1 MCACVYHNHLHRHKG
16 LPKIASFSLFFMI
29 YLTTLGVDKTH
40 PPSKPRTDRGRQAGV
55 PRKTR
60 GTQTANNQGIITPL
74 LCLALATVLRTR
86 TCLPSQRDH
95 LGDTD
100 DIRQSGGGRR
110 RGEKR
115 GLGFSSSRRTAKS
128 SAFISHSETLLNVSG
143 SGVAFA
149 ARTPRVAD
157 QHVSL
162 GGGSKRKSAH
172 GLGGWLGRF
181 GSHIFV
187 LFCSNRERGSGGS
200 AEGARCFGDRCSVRH
215 ELVVVLARC
224 RVEGFGF
231 GISPLGYY

>member
-181 GSHIFV
+181 GSHI
-187 LFCSNRERGSGGS
+187 LFCSVRTGRGARVVRRRERG
-200 AEGARCFGDRCSVRH
+200 
-215 ELVVVLARC
+215 VLGIAAPCGMNWWWFWLAC